1 MSIAKEEDALALM
14 IGAGRVS
21 DFFARVYERE
31 ALIVPHNDPKRFADL
46 LSIDAIDARIAGH
59 DLRAGDIDLANAAN
73 PVDREKYIGSDGL
86 ADRGVIAREYQLGS
100 TIILQQLHEADE
112 RLAAFTR
119 RVEDVFSC
127 HVQTNI
133 YLTPPSA
140 QGFRTHYDNH
150 DVFVLQVEGTKHWL
164 LYDTPVE
171 LPFRRQEFDPAQF
184 PCGPVSDEFDL
195 EPGDMLYIPRGLM
208 HDARTVEG
216 QHSLHITIGALFTSW
231 TDLLAEGLAQAG
243 LDDAAFR
250 RALPVGF
257 AREGF
262 DDADAQAHLRALLA
276 RLQSAVSL
284 TPLLDR
290 FADDFVQSRHPKLD
304 GQFAQLER
312 VKALDV
318 DTRVGARPTVLYRL
332 VPAGDD
338 VSLRVYGSTLT
349 FPARV
354 ADALR
359 FAMEREEYTARDL
372 PCDLD
377 EAGRLVLL
385 RRLVREGLV
394 RIHD

>member
-1 MSIAKEEDALALM
+1 MLNYPTLARLIAPVNPDVFLRAHW
-14 IGAGRVS
+14 
-21 DFFARVYERE
+21 E
-31 ALIVPHNDPKRFADL
+31 AKPLRIQADDRRRFGDL
-46 LSIDAIDARIAGH
+46 LSRDALDRLLSWHNLHHPQISLVDHRRKIDPAEYSYASGLIDSARLYQGY
-59 DLRAGDIDLANAAN
+59 AA
-73 PVDREKYIGSDGL
+73 
-86 ADRGVIAREYQLGS
+86 GS
-100 TIILQQLHEADE
+100 TVVFQGLEAE
-112 RLAAFTR
+112 HLPLAALCRGLERDMSLRF
-119 RVEDVFSC
+119 
-127 HVQTNI
+127 QTNI
-133 YLTPPSA
+133 YLTPGQA
-140 QGFRTHYDNH
+140 QGFHPHYDSH

-284 TPLLDR
+284 TALLDR

-359 FAMEREEYTARDL
+359 FAMEHEDYTARDL